1 MGTLKEALYDNL
13 LGTLSDNANR
23 RNQAEQQ
30 IKLLEVVNDYGIY
43 LTELA
48 LDKNI
53 DWPVRQLAS
62 VLLKQFVNA
71 HWSKSKDRYS
81 EPQLSSTD
89 KSKIRDLLINALGED
104 SDANF
109 VNNNSE
115 KKLRSSLAYVVS
127 AIAFSDWPEDWPNL
141 FEILMNYL
149 SSGNPGAIYS
159 SMKVF
164 NEICHD
170 ICDNQIPTIAP
181 ILLPKMYEI
190 FVTPHAFSIGTRD
203 RAIQIFTIISETIAL
218 MCDYD
223 KTAIDNFLLPMLPQ
237 FTEALLKVL
246 EMPDNA
252 PEVDIR
258 LKKTALNSITILI
271 KNCRKQMW
279 KYMPNI
285 LTPVWRIMANSA
297 QVYVRNIVNS
307 DSDDAVD
314 PEQATDS
321 DGEVLSIK
329 SLILTVFEFVTV
341 LIESPKTRK
350 LIKSGI
356 RDLIYYVLVY
366 MQMTDDQM
374 QIWISDPN
382 QFVEEEDEESYTY
395 SVRTSAL
402 DIILALAK
410 EFEDMETK
418 EENQNFQLAFI
429 DAIKKHLEETN
440 QAKQQGN
447 SNWWKQQEACLFAL
461 GSLSLSL
468 VDLIKEEN
476 NPLSNEYRN
485 VLDHVFS
492 CRDDVS
498 VFYSGRSI
506 WTAARYV
513 PIMNPR
519 VVSDFL
525 SLTVNSLKHQNHVIQ
540 ISAVRATFNFCV
552 HLVDS
557 KQEELLKP
565 YLIRIFEAIFE
576 IIEAYKSGTLSLVV
590 ETIYVLL
597 GIDDSFT
604 SNVAESVCE
613 LAIQTFIENVD
624 DPTLIE
630 KTSEIFNKLAKN
642 QHSYKQTEDKLIPTI
657 TEILSPNQQGENLIV
672 LKPVSL
678 DILQS
683 LVRNSPLPLS
693 ENLVNLCFP
702 LACHNVLATF
712 DDTAIMQEGGEAI
725 RAYVSRSPEQMH
737 RFRDPQSGHNGMSL
751 VLKCCLHLLDPSVNE
766 ACASHV
772 DKLIFVTINKG
783 SKYLGDDNV
792 QLLLRSVLS
801 KLQTSKSLDV
811 IQSLV
816 MVFAHLL
823 NHNLNTVLDFLSL
836 IPAPNGPH
844 SALEYVLTQ
853 WLSRQHLFYGA
864 YETKV
869 AIMAL
874 CKLLEHSINGS
885 NNQNINLNRITVP
898 GEPIISNENGI
909 KTRSKT
915 ASKPDQ
921 WTTIPCS
928 VKILKLLIHELNHQE
943 FGDGCDDSDE
953 DSEDDDQGNDS
964 WSGGFSDE
972 NNFNASSYHQHTQEE
987 LEDGNES
994 EDEDEDQDVI
1004 EDPIS
1009 KVNLKNFLSNFLNQ
1023 FMSQSCANEFASQL
1037 NENERQ
1043 ILKNVLSR

>member
-1 MGTLKEALYDNL
+1 MPFSLQT
-13 LGTLSDNANR
+13 
-23 RNQAEQQ
+23 
-30 IKLLEVVNDYGIY
+30 
-43 LTELA
+43 
-48 LDKNI
+48 
-53 DWPVRQLAS
+53 
-62 VLLKQFVNA
+62 
-71 HWSKSKDRYS
+71 
-81 EPQLSSTD
+81 
-89 KSKIRDLLINALGED
+89 ALGED
-104 SDANF
+104 SEANF

-149 SSGNPGAIYS
+149 SSGKQGAIYS

-190 FVTPHAFSIGTRD
+190 FVNAHVFSIGTRD

-223 KTAIDNFLLPMLPQ
+223 KSAIDNFLQPMLPQ
-237 FTEALLKVL
+237 FTEALLKTL

-258 LKKTALNSITILI
+258 LKKTALNSLTILI

-285 LTPVWRIMANSA
+285 LTPVWRIMTNSA

-374 QIWISDPN
+374 QTWLSDPN

-440 QAKQQGN
+440 QAKQSGN

-461 GSLSLSL
+461 GSLSISL

-476 NPLSNEYRN
+476 NPLSHEYRN

-492 CRDDVS
+492 CRDEVT

-519 VVSDFL
+519 VVQDFL
-525 SLTVNSLKHQNHVIQ
+525 SLTVNSLKHQTHVIQ
-540 ISAVRATFNFCV
+540 ISAVRATFNFCI
-552 HLVDS
+552 HLEDS
-557 KQEELLKP
+557 KQEELMKP
-565 YLIRIFEAIFE
+565 YLPRIFESIFD
-576 IIEAYKSGTLSLVV
+576 IIEAYKSEALSLVI

-597 GIDDSFT
+597 GIDDTFT
-604 SNVAESVCE
+604 SNVAEKVCE

-624 DPTLIE
+624 DPMLIE

-642 QHSYKQTEDKLIPTI
+642 QRSYKYTEEKLVPTI
-657 TEILSPNQQGENLIV
+657 TEILSPNQMGENVIV

-683 LVRNSPLPLS
+683 LVRNSPVPLS
-693 ENLVNLCFP
+693 EQLVSLCFP
-702 LACHNVLATF
+702 LACHNVLSTF
-712 DDTAIMQEGGEAI
+712 DDTSIMQEGGEAI
-725 RAYVSRSPEQMH
+725 RAYVSRSTEQISQ
-737 RFRDPQSGHNGMSL
+737 FRDPQSGRDGMSL
-751 VLKCCLHLLDPSVNE
+751 VLQCCLHLLDPSVDE
-766 ACASHV
+766 TCASQV
-772 DKLIFVTINKG
+772 GKLIFVTINKG

-801 KLQTSKSLDV
+801 KLQTSKSLNV

-823 NHNLNTVLDFLSL
+823 NHNLTTVLDFLSL

-874 CKLLEHSINGS
+874 CKLLEHSIVGGS
-885 NNQNINLNRITVP
+885 NSNNINLNRVTVP
-898 GEPIISNENGI
+898 GEPIISNENGV

-953 DSEDDDQGNDS
+953 DSDDDDQQQNDS

-972 NNFNASSYHQHTQEE
+972 NNFNSSYHQHSQED

-994 EDEDEDQDVI
+994 EDEEEDQDVLD
-1004 EDPIS
+1004 DPIS

-1023 FMSQSCANEFASQL
+1023 FMSQSCASEFASQL